1 MNEQTTYKLVST
13 VTISSDEYKELLA
26 IAERVATVERMYE
39 QLDYVSDNDIKVALN
54 IAKKKENNNEAV

>member
-1 MNEQTTYKLVST
+1 MNAQTTYKLVST

-26 IAERVATVERMYE
+26 VAERVATVERMYE

-54 IAKKKENNNEAV
+54 IAKKKENNNETV

>member
-26 IAERVATVERMYE
+26 VAERVATVERMYE

>member
-1 MNEQTTYKLVST
+1 MKPQTTYKVVT
-13 VTISSDEYKELLA
+13 PVTISSDEYKELLA
-26 IAERVATVERMYE
+26 TAERVATVERMYE